1 MLPIDNVIECCPV
14 AIKQRKIGFEQ
25 YCPKPRKVDHM
36 AIMSPLMK
44 VFGQS
49 PFKPL
54 QEHMRIVVNCANEVP
69 GLFEA
74 VHNDDKDKVEKIR
87 LQIYSLEN
95 DADDIKNELRTH
107 LPKSI
112 FMPVDRRD
120 LLEILDL
127 QDSIADTAQDIAGM
141 MVVRRMKLP
150 EPVHLPM
157 LVLTNRCVD
166 ACNQLA
172 KIMNELDELLETGFR
187 GPEADLVM
195 YMIDELNKIETDTD
209 VQAIAVM
216 RLLFEHENEIGPVST
231 IMWDRVIHWIGDLA
245 NFAERAGNRH
255 RLLIA
260 R

>member
-1 MLPIDNVIECCPV
+1 
-14 AIKQRKIGFEQ
+14 
-25 YCPKPRKVDHM
+25 M
-36 AIMSPLMK
+36 AMMSPLMK
-44 VFGQS
+44 MFGQS

-54 QEHMRIVVNCANEVP
+54 QEHMRVVVDCANQVS

-74 VHNDDKDKVEKIR
+74 VHDADKNKVEEIR
-87 LQIYSLEN
+87 ERIYRLEN
-95 DADDIKNELRTH
+95 DADAIKNEMREH
-107 LPKSI
+107 LPKSM

-141 MVVRRMKLP
+141 MVVRNMKLP
-150 EPVHLPM
+150 EPVHKPIM
-157 LVLTNRCVD
+157 GLTRRCVD

-172 KIMNELDELLETGFR
+172 KIMEELDELVETGFR
-187 GPEADLVM
+187 GAEANKVM
-195 YMIDELNKIETDTD
+195 RMIDDLNKIETDTD

-216 RLLFEHENEIGPVST
+216 RLLFEHEDEIGPVST

-255 RLLIA
+255 RLLLA

>member
-1 MLPIDNVIECCPV
+1 MP
-14 AIKQRKIGFEQ
+14 
-25 YCPKPRKVDHM
+25 M
-36 AIMSPLMK
+36 MSPLLKM
-44 VFGQS
+44 FGQS

-54 QEHMRIVVNCANEVP
+54 QEHMRVVVACANHVP

-74 VHNDDKDKVEKIR
+74 VHGGDKTRVEDIREKIYGR
-87 LQIYSLEN
+87 EN
-95 DADDIKNELRTH
+95 EADGIKNALREH

-141 MVVRRMKLP
+141 MVVRNMQLP
-150 EPVHLPM
+150 EAVHTPM
-157 LVLTNRCVD
+157 MALTRRCID

-172 KIMNELDELLETGFR
+172 KIMEELDELVETGFR
-187 GPEADLVM
+187 GPEADKVM
-195 YMIDELNKIETDTD
+195 HMIDELNKIETDTD
-209 VQAIAVM
+209 VKAIAVM
-216 RLLFEHENEIGPVST
+216 RLLFEHENEIGAVST

-245 NFAERAGNRH
+245 NYAERAGNRH
-255 RLLIA
+255 RLLLA

>member
-1 MLPIDNVIECCPV
+1 
-14 AIKQRKIGFEQ
+14 
-25 YCPKPRKVDHM
+25 M
-36 AIMSPLMK
+36 AMMSPLLKM
-44 VFGQS
+44 FGQS

-54 QEHMRIVVNCANEVP
+54 QEHMRVVVECANHVP

-74 VHNDDKDKVEKIR
+74 VHQEGMDKVEEIR
-87 LQIYSLEN
+87 EQIYALEN
-95 DADDIKNELRTH
+95 EADNIKNELREH

-150 EPVHLPM
+150 EPVHKPM
-157 LVLTNRCVD
+157 LVLANRCVD

-172 KIMNELDELLETGFR
+172 KIMEEMDELLETGFR
-187 GPEADLVM
+187 GPEADKVM
-195 YMIDELNKIETDTD
+195 HMIDELNKIETDTD
-209 VQAIAVM
+209 VQAITVM
-216 RLLFEHENEIGPVST
+216 RLLFDHEAEIGPVST

-255 RLLIA
+255 RLLLA

>member
-1 MLPIDNVIECCPV
+1 M
-14 AIKQRKIGFEQ
+14 
-25 YCPKPRKVDHM
+25 
-36 AIMSPLMK
+36 MSPLMK
-44 VFGQS
+44 MFGQS

-54 QEHMRIVVNCANEVP
+54 QAHMRVVVGCANQVP

-74 VHNDDKDKVEKIR
+74 VHDEEKDKVEEIR
-87 LQIYSLEN
+87 ERISGLEN
-95 DADDIKNELRTH
+95 DADAIKNELREH

-141 MVVRRMKLP
+141 MVVRNMKLP
-150 EPVHLPM
+150 EPVHKPM
-157 LVLTNRCVD
+157 MALTRRCID

-172 KIMNELDELLETGFR
+172 KIMEELDELVETGFR
-187 GPEADLVM
+187 GPEANKVLH
-195 YMIDELNKIETDTD
+195 MIDELNKIETDTD
-209 VQAIAVM
+209 VRAIAVM
-216 RLLFEHENEIGPVST
+216 RLLFEHEDEIGAVST

-245 NFAERAGNRH
+245 NYAERAGNRH
-255 RLLIA
+255 RLLLA

>member
-1 MLPIDNVIECCPV
+1 MRPERINE
-14 AIKQRKIGFEQ
+14 
-25 YCPKPRKVDHM
+25 M

-44 VFGQS
+44 LFGQS

-54 QEHMRIVVNCANEVP
+54 QEHMRVVVACANEVP
-69 GLFEA
+69 GLFQA
-74 VHNDDKDKVEKIR
+74 VHAKEAEKVEQFRQKI
-87 LQIYSLEN
+87 YTFEN
-95 DADDIKNELRTH
+95 EADDIKNELRTH
-107 LPKSI
+107 LPKSM

-141 MVVRRMKLP
+141 MVVRDMKLP
-150 EPVHLPM
+150 ETVHVPL
-157 LVLTNRCVD
+157 LVLTQRCVD

-172 KIMNELDELLETGFR
+172 KIMEEMDELVEIGFR
-187 GPEADLVM
+187 GAEADKVM
-195 YMIDELNKIETDTD
+195 DMIDELNKIETDTD

-216 RLLFEHENEIGPVST
+216 RLLFKHENEIGPVST

-255 RLLIA
+255 RLLLA

>member
-1 MLPIDNVIECCPV
+1 
-14 AIKQRKIGFEQ
+14 
-25 YCPKPRKVDHM
+25 M
-36 AIMSPLMK
+36 AVMSPLMK
-44 VFGQS
+44 MFGQS

-54 QEHMRIVVNCANEVP
+54 QAHMRVVVDCANQVP

-74 VHNDDKDKVEKIR
+74 VHNESKDTVEEIR
-87 LQIYSLEN
+87 VRIYELEN
-95 DADDIKNELRTH
+95 EGDSIKNELREH
-107 LPKSI
+107 LPKSM

-141 MVVRRMKLP
+141 MVVRSMKLP
-150 EPVHLPM
+150 EPVHKLIM
-157 LVLTNRCVD
+157 VLSQRCVD

-172 KIMNELDELLETGFR
+172 KIMEEMDELVETGFR
-187 GPEADLVM
+187 GPEADKVM

-209 VQAIAVM
+209 VQAIAAM
-216 RLLFEHENEIGPVST
+216 RILFEHEEEIGPVST

-245 NFAERAGNRH
+245 NFAERSGNRH
-255 RLLIA
+255 RLLLA

>member
-1 MLPIDNVIECCPV
+1 
-14 AIKQRKIGFEQ
+14 
-25 YCPKPRKVDHM
+25 M
-36 AIMSPLMK
+36 AMMSPLMK
-44 VFGQS
+44 MFGQS

-54 QEHMRIVVNCANEVP
+54 QEHMRVVVDCANHVP

-74 VHNDDKDKVEKIR
+74 VHLESKDKVEELR
-87 LQIYSLEN
+87 EQIYALEN
-95 DADDIKNELRTH
+95 QADGIKNELREH
-107 LPKSI
+107 LPKSM

-150 EPVHLPM
+150 EPVHRPM
-157 LVLTNRCVD
+157 LALTSRCVD

-172 KIMNELDELLETGFR
+172 RIMEEMDELVETGFR
-187 GPEADLVM
+187 GPEADKVM
-195 YMIDELNKIETDTD
+195 RMIDELNKIETDTD
-209 VQAIAVM
+209 LQAIAVM
-216 RLLFEHENEIGPVST
+216 RLLFDHEDDIGPVST

-255 RLLIA
+255 RLLLA

>member
-1 MLPIDNVIECCPV
+1 
-14 AIKQRKIGFEQ
+14 
-25 YCPKPRKVDHM
+25 M
-36 AIMSPLMK
+36 AMMSPLLKM
-44 VFGQS
+44 FGQS

-54 QEHMRIVVNCANEVP
+54 QEHMRLAVDCANQVP

-74 VHNDDKDKVEKIR
+74 VHDADKDKVEEIR
-87 LQIYSLEN
+87 QQIYGLEN
-95 DADDIKNELRTH
+95 HADSIKNEMRGH
-107 LPKSI
+107 LPKSM

-141 MVVRRMKLP
+141 MVVRSMKLP
-150 EPVHLPM
+150 EPVHKPIM
-157 LVLTNRCVD
+157 TLTRRCVD

-172 KIMNELDELLETGFR
+172 KIMEEMDELVETGFR
-187 GPEADLVM
+187 GPEADKVM
-195 YMIDELNKIETDTD
+195 HMIDDLNKIETDTD
-209 VQAIAVM
+209 VQAIVVM
-216 RLLFEHENEIGPVST
+216 RLLFEHEDDIGLVST

-255 RLLIA
+255 RLLLA

>member
-1 MLPIDNVIECCPV
+1 
-14 AIKQRKIGFEQ
+14 
-25 YCPKPRKVDHM
+25 M
-36 AIMSPLMK
+36 AMMSPLMK
-44 VFGQS
+44 LFGQS

-54 QEHMRIVVNCANEVP
+54 QEHMRVVVDCANEVP
-69 GLFEA
+69 GLFEGVYEDDRDA
-74 VHNDDKDKVEKIR
+74 VERVRQKI
-87 LQIYSLEN
+87 YDLEN
-95 DADDIKNELRTH
+95 EADGIKNELRSH
-107 LPKSI
+107 LPKSM

-150 EPVHLPM
+150 NVVHEPMM
-157 LVLTNRCVD
+157 LLTRRCVD
-166 ACNQLA
+166 ACAQLA
-172 KIMNELDELLETGFR
+172 KIMEEMDELVETGFR
-187 GPEADLVM
+187 GPEADKVM

-209 VQAIAVM
+209 VQAISVM
-216 RLLFEHENEIGPVST
+216 RLLFENEDEIGPVST